1 MELGRVIK
9 AIRIIQGMSQED
21 LGEKVGMTQPMVSMV
36 ESGGIGLSVEMF
48 ERVKVALDWDVV
60 LNDLM
65 EDV

>member
-9 AIRIIQGMSQED
+9 AIRIIQGMSQKD

-36 ESGGIGLSVEMF
+36 ESGEIGLSVEVF
-48 ERVKVALDWDVV
+48 EKVKVALDWDMV

>member
-9 AIRIIQGMSQED
+9 AIRIIQGMSQKD

-48 ERVKVALDWDVV
+48 ERVKAALDWDVV

>member
-9 AIRIIQGMSQED
+9 AIRIIQGMSQKD

-36 ESGGIGLSVEMF
+36 ESGGIGLSVGMF